1 MTESSSSSTS
11 ELNKESVSLLDRLRS
26 PTPSDLA
33 RKRRIPCNPPK
44 GTKKGKGTVASE
56 PQNVSPHD
64 RVKQFPDDHLS
75 VVCGKLFCT
84 ACRENPSL
92 LKKECCYYACAID
105 KAC

>member
-11 ELNKESVSLLDRLRS
+11 ELNKEPASLLDHLRS
-26 PTPSDLA
+26 PTQPDLA

-56 PQNVSPHD
+56 PQNVSPQD

-75 VVCGKLFCT
+75 VVCGNYS
-84 ACRENPSL
+84 AL
-92 LKKECCYYACAID
+92 LAVKTSPLRSGLKAYA
-105 KAC
+105 K